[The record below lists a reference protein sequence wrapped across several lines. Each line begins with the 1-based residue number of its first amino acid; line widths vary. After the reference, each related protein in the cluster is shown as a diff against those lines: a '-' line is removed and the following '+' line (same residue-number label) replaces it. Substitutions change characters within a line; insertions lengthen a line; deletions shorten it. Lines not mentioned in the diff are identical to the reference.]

1 MRNSRPRPRPRP
13 SSEAG
18 FTLIEMMVVV
28 VILGLLATIVVINV
42 LPSQDRAMR
51 EKARADISVLEQ
63 AIDSYRLDNFTF
75 PTAQEGLAALSTPPA
90 GMARPDR
97 YREGGYIR
105 RLPKD
110 PWGNP
115 YQYQQPGR
123 HGAIDIFSF
132 GADGREGGEKND
144 ADIGNWS

>member
-1 MRNSRPRPRPRP
+1 MRHVRPCPRP

-28 VILGLLATIVVINV
+28 IILGLLATIVVINV

-51 EKARADISVLEQ
+51 EKARADIAVLEQ
-63 AIDSYRLDNFTF
+63 ALESYRLDNFAF
-75 PTAQEGLAALSTPPA
+75 PTAEQGLSALVSPPA

-105 RLPKD
+105 RLPDD
-110 PWGNP
+110 PWGAP
-115 YQYQQPGR
+115 YQYRQPGR
-123 HGAIDIFSF
+123 HGAVDIYSF

>member
-1 MRNSRPRPRPRP
+1 MRKSSPRPRP

-28 VILGLLATIVVINV
+28 VILGLLATVVVINV

-63 AIDSYRLDNFTF
+63 AVESYRLDNFTF

-115 YQYQQPGR
+115 YQYLQPGR